1 MFVPQ
6 HIDALEYR
14 DPQHVLVQRDA
25 AGPIEMIIINEATAR
40 LQEPA
45 YRFIARSDL
54 AHVLQ
59 IVNRDTGDDK
69 VEWSTDHFHPIRILQ
84 VAYGVA
90 HLVAAI
96 TETLAGVSEHGR
108 GKVLQHESGAWKCP
122 QERIGDGACTCPNVE
137 HGEFRIRT
145 KWHGCDQPVYD
156 RLALGLAAR
165 IVFNPVTD
173 IVF

>member
-6 HIDALEYR
+6 HIDAFKAR
-14 DPQHVLVQRDA
+14 HPQHVLVQRDA

-45 YRFIARSDL
+45 YPFIARSDL

-59 IVNRDTGDDK
+59 IVNCNAGDDK
-69 VEWSTDHFHPIRILQ
+69 VEWPANHFHPFRILQ

-90 HLVAAI
+90 NLFAAI
-96 TETLAGVSEHGR
+96 PETRAGVSEHR
-108 GKVLQHESGAWKCP
+108 RRKVLQHDPGAWKCP
-122 QERIGDGACTCPNVE
+122 QERIGDSACACPNVE

-145 KWHGCDQPVYD
+145 KWHGCNQPVYD
-156 RLALGLAAR
+156 RLAFSLATR